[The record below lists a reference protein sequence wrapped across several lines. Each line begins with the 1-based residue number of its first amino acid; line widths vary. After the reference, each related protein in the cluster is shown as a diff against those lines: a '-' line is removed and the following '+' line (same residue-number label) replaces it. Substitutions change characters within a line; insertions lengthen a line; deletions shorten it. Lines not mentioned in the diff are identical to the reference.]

1 MTPGVLAAVGW
12 GFALLAG
19 WRALVL
25 GRRLELVACAEHEL
39 RGPLAALALAAGR
52 SRPVE
57 ASVVE
62 GQLERA
68 RIALADLT
76 AARHGRRAAARARR
90 HELAAVAERAAA
102 AWAGAGADVAVHWRA
117 GHAPVDADPA
127 RISQALGNLLSNALE
142 HGGGRAEL
150 RGLRSGKQVRIEVA
164 DRGAGL
170 GAGRR
175 PRPRVGLRLGT
186 RRERGRGLA
195 IAARAVDDVG
205 GRLALSSGPD
215 GTVAAIELPL
225 ADS

>member
-1 MTPGVLAAVGW
+1 MGVLAAVGW
-12 GFALLAG
+12 AFALLAG

-39 RGPLAALALAAGR
+39 RGPLAALALAAAR

-62 GQLERA
+62 GPLERA

-76 AARHGRRAAARARR
+76 EARRGRRAPARARR
-90 HELAAVAERAAA
+90 HELATVAERAAL
-102 AWAGAGADVAVHWRA
+102 AWAGAGADVAVDWRA

-150 RGLRSGKQVRIEVA
+150 RGLRSGGRVRIEIA

-170 GAGRR
+170 SRR
-175 PRPRVGLRLGT
+175 ALPG
-186 RRERGRGLA
+186 RGRGLR
-195 IAARAVDDVG
+195 IAARAVEDAG
-205 GRLALSSGPD
+205 GRLLLSSGPD
-215 GTVAAIELPL
+215 GTVAAMELPL